1 MKDNEIVQAK
11 RHNYVVPA
19 VAGSM
24 GAVMALAPALAFA
37 EGESATVE
45 TAVTGMATSVATS
58 GQSMLIAI
66 LPVLAPLVGAII
78 VAGLGYKLVKRF
90 SK

>member
-1 MKDNEIVQAK
+1 MKENEIVQVK

-24 GAVMALAPALAFA
+24 GAVLAVVPNLAFA
-37 EGESATVE
+37 EDPATVE